1 MGSMLNINPGHF
13 SGSYHE
19 MKLRT
24 SPAKYMYYIADKLV
38 KRMDRDDK

>member
-1 MGSMLNINPGHF
+1 MLNINPGHF